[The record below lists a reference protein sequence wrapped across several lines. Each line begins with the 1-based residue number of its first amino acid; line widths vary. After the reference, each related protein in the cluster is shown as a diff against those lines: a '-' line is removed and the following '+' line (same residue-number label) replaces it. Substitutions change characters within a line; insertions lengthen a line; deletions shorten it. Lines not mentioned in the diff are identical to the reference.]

1 MVLKLLQKIILSQK
15 KNYSPSSSSAWSAPW
30 RRVLTLPLVILPV
43 VWAHARPSLTFWNRG
58 REAQRGGAASVAR
71 AHKRQSLSSFRT
83 QLGDTRPD
91 LFSKWTNQG
100 AIKSIVDWCFMQR
113 MDHDDPQLFIQL
125 RWGSEFCNRIRIFLA
140 WDNSKYTYWAN
151 KLPKWKEFSSNTKR
165 FPPAGAGHWLEVT
178 GVDKPGAINSCRTIP
193 TTLTLCRHKHKH
205 RSASVC
211 QQKSQQVPASAAQGR
226 RSYLATTAKYVCW
239 ATPCLSIIW
248 SRLFFEIMGL
258 WCREINRGNLP
269 SRWRIPS
276 ALTLVTIVASTE

>member
-71 AHKRQSLSSFRT
+71 AHKRQSLSSFRS

-113 MDHDDPQLFIQL
+113 MDHDDPQLFLQL
-125 RWGSEFCNRIRIFLA
+125 RWGSEFCNRIKFFWLGTIANTQIEQTNYQNER
-140 WDNSKYTYWAN
+140 NSVQI
-151 KLPKWKEFSSNTKR
+151 PKCSLQ
-165 FPPAGAGHWLEVT
+165 LE
-178 GVDKPGAINSCRTIP
+178 
-193 TTLTLCRHKHKH
+193 
-205 RSASVC
+205 
-211 QQKSQQVPASAAQGR
+211 QG
-226 RSYLATTAKYVCW
+226 TD
-239 ATPCLSIIW
+239 
-248 SRLFFEIMGL
+248 
-258 WCREINRGNLP
+258 
-269 SRWRIPS
+269 
-276 ALTLVTIVASTE
+276 